1 MDAFRVVR
9 VVIAAAAVVLLAGP
23 RVADARGGCSVEALE
38 GSYGYTVT
46 GTNLS
51 VGQGAAV
58 GIVKLDGRGGLVA
71 SDTLAIG
78 GSILRRTITG
88 SYTVNAAT
96 CAGNAVFTDNNGQ
109 STHLDFVVVRDGQE
123 VMLIETD
130 PGTVFTG
137 VGKKQ

>member
-1 MDAFRVVR
+1 MKMSSVVR
-9 VVIAAAAVVLLAGP
+9 VVIAAVAIVLLAGP
-23 RVADARGGCSVEALE
+23 RVAEAKGGCSVESLE

-58 GIVKLDGRGGLVA
+58 GVVRLDGKGGLVA

-78 GSILRRTITG
+78 GSILPRTITG
-88 SYTVNAAT
+88 TYTVNAAACT
-96 CAGNAVFTDNNGQ
+96 GNAVFTDNNGQ
-109 STHLDFVVVRDGQE
+109 TTHLAFVVVHDGQE

-137 VGKKQ
+137 VGKRQ